1 MAKRKLN
8 YLTFDDVIVPIS
20 LVLIE
25 NWIDCGPSLDNTST
39 VANSAI
45 YGEGVDPEKL
55 NEPPTLDKDFLTSL
69 RDLKVDTCE
78 QDVILIIPFYVIIL
92 GYFISYKLI
101 QLPIIIPGTSR
112 TGQRTS

>member
-39 VANSAI
+39 VANSTI

-55 NEPPTLDKDFLTSL
+55 NEPPTLDKDFLISL
-69 RDLKVDTCE
+69 RDLKVDTCL
-78 QDVILIIPFYVIIL
+78 QQIALIIPFYFLRIRFLTV
-92 GYFISYKLI
+92 
-101 QLPIIIPGTSR
+101 
-112 TGQRTS
+112 

>member
-39 VANSAI
+39 VANSTI

-55 NEPPTLDKDFLTSL
+55 NEPPTLDKDFLISL
-69 RDLKVDTCE
+69 RDLKVDTCL
-78 QDVILIIPFYVIIL
+78 QQTVLIIPFYFL
-92 GYFISYKLI
+92 LI
-101 QLPIIIPGTSR
+101 RFLTI
-112 TGQRTS
+112 

>member
-39 VANSAI
+39 VANSTI

-69 RDLKVDTCE
+69 RDLKVDTCL
-78 QDVILIIPFYVIIL
+78 QQTVLIIPFYFL
-92 GYFISYKLI
+92 LI
-101 QLPIIIPGTSR
+101 RFLTI
-112 TGQRTS
+112 